1 MLTKIKQ
8 NPFTTLGIALG
19 VIALIVVG
27 IVDWITLVVFLAAS
41 LGTALVLAFVVL
53 IVWEAED
60 REKRRADKYGSR
72 PYY

>member
-19 VIALIVVG
+19 VIALVVIG
-27 IVDWITLVVFLAAS
+27 IVDWVTLVAFLIAV
-41 LGTALVLAFVVL
+41 LGTALILAFVVL

-60 REKRRADKYGSR
+60 REQRRRESKVR
-72 PYY
+72 

>member
-19 VIALIVVG
+19 VIALIVIG
-27 IVDWITLVVFLAAS
+27 IVDWVALVAFILTA
-41 LGTALVLAFVVL
+41 LGTVIILALVVL

-60 REKRRADKYGSR
+60 RADRRRESKVR
-72 PYY
+72 

>member
-19 VIALIVVG
+19 VIALVVIG
-27 IVDWITLVVFLAAS
+27 IVDWVTLVAFFVAL
-41 LGTALVLAFVVL
+41 LGTAAVLAFVVL

-60 REKRRADKYGSR
+60 RDRRRKGV
-72 PYY
+72 